1 MTGPVKILNE
11 PIKNW
16 PNPSNQ
22 WQRGSWVIMD
32 KISSKH
38 TCVHCVD
45 RMQRPEQKLRAWPLK
60 KLEKRKSAHNFYS
73 GKVTHQNLTN
83 HKHTLANHQSH
94 YESYLCNREFI
105 SEPTTKRLSKK
116 IRHSFDDT
124 EEDFLSILNTYK

>member
-1 MTGPVKILNE
+1 MQKTSESPKISNGGWGAVIIE
-11 PIKNW
+11 KWINHGNIKNH
-16 PNPSNQ
+16 
-22 WQRGSWVIMD
+22 
-32 KISSKH
+32 IS
-38 TCVHCVD
+38 
-45 RMQRPEQKLRAWPLK
+45 QKEINFVSTNR
-60 KLEKRKSAHNFYS
+60 LEKRKSAQNFYS

-83 HKHTLANHQSH
+83 HKHTLANQQSD